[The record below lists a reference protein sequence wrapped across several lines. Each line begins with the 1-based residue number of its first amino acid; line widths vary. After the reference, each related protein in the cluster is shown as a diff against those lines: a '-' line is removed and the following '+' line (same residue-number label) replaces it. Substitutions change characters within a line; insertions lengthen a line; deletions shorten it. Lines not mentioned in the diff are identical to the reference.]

1 MNLQAVGRA
10 IAERRREAGLTL
22 ASLAAQAGVG
32 RSTLAALESGKLRE
46 LGLGRVARLCEA
58 VGLVLEVRPMTLEA
72 PLMAHR
78 HLTEAVGRELTKAAI
93 DDLITRGDLAA
104 WRGLVQAMRADETGR
119 IARRVRDIS
128 AALAKQDSRARAF
141 QQLLPRLLRTDAGSE
156 DRTGS

>member
-58 VGLVLEVRPMTLEA
+58 VGLVLDVRPMALEA
-72 PLMAHR
+72 
-78 HLTEAVGRELTKAAI
+78 TEVEIAKGRRLSLPTVEEMLRIKAF
-93 DDLITRGDLAA
+93 LIVERNATRDYLD
-104 WRGLVQAMRADETGR
+104 V
-119 IARRVRDIS
+119 
-128 AALAKQDSRARAF
+128 AALLNASKICMRILPAKTVAS
-141 QQLLPRLLRTDAGSE
+141 
-156 DRTGS
+156 